1 MDKLDFEC
9 IQEEME
15 NFLASVSVSLRNTLN
30 NKNDMDAADQALD
43 TLLHIIRKHK
53 REHYPD

>member
-15 NFLASVSVSLRNTLN
+15 NFLASISVDLRGILN
-30 NKNDMDAADQALD
+30 NKSDIYTAEQAVEALRYV
-43 TLLHIIRKHK
+43 IRKHK